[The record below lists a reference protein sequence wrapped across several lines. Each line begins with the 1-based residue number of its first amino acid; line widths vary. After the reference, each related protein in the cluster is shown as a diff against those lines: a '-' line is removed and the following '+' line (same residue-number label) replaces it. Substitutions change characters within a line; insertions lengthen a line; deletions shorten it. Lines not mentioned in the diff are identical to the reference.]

1 MPVIFISRGTM
12 SGVHLVLDLLRERTG
27 IKCISREDLE
37 KKVNQYGDIAT
48 KVLQKLPEAV
58 SDYEQFSKLR
68 WPFLVLM
75 RKALLE
81 EIGRGDMVY
90 HGYSGHLLLPA
101 LRHFIRVRIHA
112 PISLRVPMTMERLS
126 CDEKEARA
134 YISKADEQRVKW
146 ARFVY
151 AKDIRNPL
159 LYDLCLNLEHV
170 TLKAASDILEGLL
183 GEEDFQETEESLAEV
198 ERLRL
203 ASDIEKELVVD
214 PRAEGLEISATVTD
228 KEVRLVGPYLEEKKL
243 KVVLQ
248 IARSVPGVEAVSYVP
263 GYREKVIE

>member
-37 KKVNQYGDIAT
+37 KKVNQYGEIAT

-81 EIGRGDMVY
+81 EIGSGDMVY
-90 HGYSGHLLLPA
+90 HGYSGHLLLPVV
-101 LRHFIRVRIHA
+101 RHFVRIRIHA
-112 PISLRVPMTMERLS
+112 PLSLRVKMTMERLS
-126 CDEKEARA
+126 CDEDGARA
-134 YISKADEQRVKW
+134 YISAADEQRVKW

-170 TLKAASDILEGLL
+170 TLKAVCGILEAVMK
-183 GEEDFQETEESLAEV
+183 EEDFQPTAESLAEV

-203 ASDIEKELVVD
+203 ASNIEEALVVD
-214 PRAEGLEISATVTD
+214 PRTSNLEITAEVHKEGVT
-228 KEVRLVGPYLEEKKL
+228 LVGPYLDKDEL
-243 KVVLQ
+243 GVVLE
-248 IARSVPGVEAVSYVP
+248 IAMSVPNVTEVRYTP
-263 GYREKVIE
+263 GYKQKFI